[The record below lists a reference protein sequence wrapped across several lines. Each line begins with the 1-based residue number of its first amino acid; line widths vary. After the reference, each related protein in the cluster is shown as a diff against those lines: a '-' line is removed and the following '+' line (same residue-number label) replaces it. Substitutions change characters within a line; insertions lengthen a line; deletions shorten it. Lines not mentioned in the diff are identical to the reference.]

1 MPTNTLTD
9 AKCKSAKPK
18 EKAYKLFDGHGLYL
32 TVNPSGSKLWRLTYR
47 LNGKAQTVSMG
58 AYPLLSLADA
68 RAKREEMRLALL
80 NGESLKVKK
89 KEPITLSKAC
99 DDYWEGRK
107 DITNA
112 YRMNAINA
120 LRSHV
125 LHKLGSRPIGE
136 VTRADVLE
144 VLKVMDA
151 AGLSVYV
158 RKTRIWLSHV
168 FDWAVEHEYAEINPC
183 SLIDPKKAFSAAKV
197 ESFAALELGEMH
209 EFMRRLEFEG
219 VILSAIA
226 CRMLALT
233 WVRTQELRLMEWS
246 EIDGDVWRIPAGKMK
261 RRKDHMVPLPK
272 QAMEL
277 LENLRARSK
286 GSKYVFPN
294 DRRLDR
300 PMSENAVLYLIGRM
314 GYGKRMTG
322 HGFRTVA
329 STWANE
335 NGFNADAIERQL
347 AHTPENKI
355 RSVYNRAEFMD
366 ERRKVVQAYADWLMG
381 YKLPQMG

>member
-1 MPTNTLTD
+1 MPTNNLSD

-18 EKAYKLFDGHGLYL
+18 EKGYKLFDGHGLYL
-32 TVNPSGSKLWRLTYR
+32 MIAPSGGKLWRFTYR

-68 RAKREEMRLALL
+68 RAKREEIRLALL
-80 NGESLKVKK
+80 KGESLVPVKK
-89 KEPITLSKAC
+89 KDLITLAKAC
-99 DDYWEGRK
+99 DDYWQGRK
-107 DITNA
+107 DITDA

-120 LRSHV
+120 LRSYV
-125 LHKLGSRPIGE
+125 LRKLGTRPIATI
-136 VTRADVLE
+136 TRADVME
-144 VLKVMDA
+144 VLMVMDA

-158 RKTRIWLSHV
+158 RKVRIWLSHV
-168 FDWAVEHEYAEINPC
+168 FDWAVEHEHCTINPC

-197 ESFAALELGEMH
+197 ESFAALELGEVH
-209 EFMRRLEFEG
+209 EFMRRLDFEG
-219 VILSAIA
+219 VILSAMA
-226 CRMLALT
+226 CRVLALT

-272 QAMEL
+272 QAIEL

-335 NGFNADAIERQL
+335 NGFKADAIERQL
-347 AHTPENKI
+347 AHTPENKV

-366 ERRKVVQAYADWLMG
+366 DRRKVVQASADWLMD
-381 YKLPQMG
+381 YKK

>member
-9 AKCKSAKPK
+9 TKCKTAKPK
-18 EKAYKLFDGHGLYL
+18 EKGYKLFDGHGLYL
-32 TVNPSGSKLWRLTYR
+32 MVTPAGGKLWRLTYR

-58 AYPLLSLADA
+58 AYPVLSLADA
-68 RAKREEMRLALL
+68 RAKRDEMRLALL
-80 NGESLKVKK
+80 NGESLKASKK
-89 KEPITLSKAC
+89 KDTMTLSKAC
-99 DDYWEGRK
+99 MEYWDTRK
-107 DITNA
+107 DITDR
-112 YRMNAINA
+112 YRGNAINA
-120 LRSHV
+120 LNSHIC
-125 LHKLGSRPIGE
+125 HKLGDRLISEIN
-136 VTRADVLE
+136 RADILDA
-144 VLKVMDA
+144 LKVMDA

-168 FDWAVEHEYAEINPC
+168 FDWAVEHEYCSINPC
-183 SLIDPKKAFSAAKV
+183 SLIDPKKAFSATKV
-197 ESFAALELGEMH
+197 ESFAALELGEVH
-209 EFMRRLEFEG
+209 EFMRRLDFEG

-233 WVRTQELRLMEWS
+233 WVRTKELRLMEWT

-261 RRKDHMVPLPK
+261 RRKDHMVPLPR
-272 QAMEL
+272 QAIEL
-277 LENLRARSK
+277 LENLRARSR

-335 NGFNADAIERQL
+335 NGFNPDAIERQL

-366 ERRKVVQAYADWLMG
+366 DRRKVVQAYADWLMS
-381 YKLPQMG
+381 YRT